1 MTIRL
6 RYKGVLTWSVILAVL
21 LLGPQTG
28 FADDTDNPRV
38 KRVYTDEDAPP
49 EIRFRHLLL
58 RLSLDDDGQKERAAR
73 KLLEMGIE
81 TADIPSVQDYLE
93 SVYDE
98 VQTEI
103 DEGIWRVACQ
113 QGASD
118 LDGLSIRVIY
128 NSFDDIRFAVAA
140 KYLAIASAELAAMG
154 YTDFGQMI
162 ELYPGKGTSFKT
174 ISTDHRFAWGDS
186 DDGIQQN
193 RAENCR
199 GIGERLGRYYE

>member
-1 MTIRL
+1 MTIPL
-6 RYKGVLTWSVILAVL
+6 RHKGVLAWSVVLTGL
-21 LLGPQTG
+21 LLGAHTG
-28 FADDTDNPRV
+28 FADDTDNPRI
-38 KRVYTDEDAPP
+38 KRVYTDEDALP

-58 RLSLDDDGQKERAAR
+58 MLSRDDEGEKERAAR
-73 KLLEMGIE
+73 KLLEIGFE
-81 TADIPSVQDYLE
+81 AADLPSVQDYLV
-93 SVYDE
+93 SLYDE
-98 VQTEI
+98 VRTEI

-118 LDGLSIRVIY
+118 LDGLEIRVIY

-140 KYLAIASAELAAMG
+140 KYLAIASAELAVMG
-154 YTDFGQMI
+154 HTDFGQMI
-162 ELYPGKGTSFKT
+162 ELYPGKGASFKT

-186 DDGIQQN
+186 DDAIRQN